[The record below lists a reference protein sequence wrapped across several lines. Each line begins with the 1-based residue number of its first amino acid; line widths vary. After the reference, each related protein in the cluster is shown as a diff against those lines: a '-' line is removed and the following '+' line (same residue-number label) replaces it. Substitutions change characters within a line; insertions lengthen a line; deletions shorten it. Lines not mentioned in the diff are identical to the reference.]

1 MFRTFNPWWHVC
13 LQLCGIA
20 VLVLLPLR
28 LFFGREALWPGATL
42 CLLLL
47 LLRHV
52 RHIRQLLCWLE
63 GPIDAP
69 LPQGHGAWDWIFAG
83 LHRRVRERQAQ
94 AQRLSLALERFRR
107 AIQALPDGIII
118 FNQHT
123 QIEWINEQAE
133 KQFDLCSATD
143 LGLPLTSLIRQP
155 EFVHYL
161 QQGTYATALTFRNP
175 RHAGQTLLLQIVPY
189 AEHENL
195 LLSRDVS
202 DQERLDMMR
211 RDFVA
216 NVSHELKTPLTVVSG
231 FAEMLAGQY
240 DAGDTENGEAGEPDP
255 ALTRR
260 YLGLISEQ
268 SQRMQRMIEDLLTL
282 SSLEASLR
290 VDDSVCEVLP
300 MLESVLAETQALSD
314 GRHPVRLEVSG
325 TTRLRACP
333 TELRSVLGNLASNA
347 VRYTPAG
354 GAICLRWQADAS
366 GAHYAVEDAGIG
378 IAAVHLPRLTE
389 RFYRVDRG
397 RSRETGGTGLGLA
410 IVKHILN
417 RHQGRLEI
425 VSEPGRGSCF
435 TASFPASRVIG

>member
-13 LQLCGIA
+13 LQLCGMA
-20 VLVLLPLR
+20 VLLLLPLR
-28 LFFGREALWPGATL
+28 LAFGPTAFWPGVAL
-42 CLLLL
+42 CLALLL
-47 LLRHV
+47 IRHV
-52 RHIRQLLCWLE
+52 RHIQQLLRWLD

-83 LHRRVRERQAQ
+83 LHRRVRARQAQ

-143 LGLPLTSLIRQP
+143 PGLPLTSLIRQP
-155 EFVHYL
+155 EFVRYL
-161 QQGTYATALTFRNP
+161 QQGTYATTLTLRNP

-189 AEHENL
+189 AENENL

-231 FAEMLAGQY
+231 FAEMLAEQ
-240 DAGDTENGEAGEPDP
+240 EGEYDP
-255 ALTRR
+255 AMTRR
-260 YLGLISEQ
+260 YLGLICEQ
-268 SQRMQRMIEDLLTL
+268 SGRMQRMIEDLLTL
-282 SSLEASLR
+282 SSLEANLR
-290 VDDSVCEVLP
+290 VDDSICEVLP
-300 MLESVLAETQALSD
+300 MLESVLAETQALSE
-314 GRHPVRLEVSG
+314 GKHPVRLEVTGS
-325 TTRLRACP
+325 TRLRACP

-410 IVKHILN
+410 IVKHILS
-417 RHQGRLEI
+417 RHQGRLDI

-435 TASFPASRVIG
+435 TASFPASRVIGSPDAAAG